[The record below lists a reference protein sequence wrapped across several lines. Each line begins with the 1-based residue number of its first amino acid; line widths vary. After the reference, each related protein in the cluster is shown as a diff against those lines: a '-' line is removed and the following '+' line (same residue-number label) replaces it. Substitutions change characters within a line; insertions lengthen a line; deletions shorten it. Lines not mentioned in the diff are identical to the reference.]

1 MDEENDLG
9 WKDRVKIEETEQR
22 AVTREIQE
30 EIRNLARQNRILKSM
45 AIDQFLNPKGEEMDD
60 DLKVIVDE
68 IAKVYSTRDRTHE
81 TDEEDIVIPR
91 VG

>member
-1 MDEENDLG
+1 
-9 WKDRVKIEETEQR
+9 
-22 AVTREIQE
+22 
-30 EIRNLARQNRILKSM
+30 M
-45 AIDQFLNPKGEEMDD
+45 AIDQFLNPEGEEMDD
-60 DLKVIVDE
+60 DLEVIVDE